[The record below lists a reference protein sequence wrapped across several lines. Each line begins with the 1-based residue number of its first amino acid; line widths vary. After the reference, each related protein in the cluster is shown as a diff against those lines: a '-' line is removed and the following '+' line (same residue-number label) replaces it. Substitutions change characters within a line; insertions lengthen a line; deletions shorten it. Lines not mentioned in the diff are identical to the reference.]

1 MRAAETPMLVGRG
14 SWDQGAQPHWGPHP
28 YSGAD
33 CRTRL
38 GNFRAQRVRV
48 AAWRESWGYFPG
60 QFFKAVLCQNRLEQG
75 ETSFMKSE
83 EIG

>member
-1 MRAAETPMLVGRG
+1 MRAAEMLVGRG
-14 SWDQGAQPHWGPHP
+14 SWDQGAQLHWGPHP

-33 CRTRL
+33 CGTPVWGTSGPKGSGWLL
-38 GNFRAQRVRV
+38 GGRAG
-48 AAWRESWGYFPG
+48 GYFPG